1 MKNKFNE
8 ASTLILFLIVV
19 FVTAE
24 TIAQS
29 VQRQSVASTGS
40 YLYNNGYLVQQTI
53 GQPYSTTTFYSN
65 KLGFR
70 PGFQQFPSSIS
81 LKLQEDTFTNINLKV
96 YPNPA
101 TYTVTIESSET
112 INDVLFQVVDINGK
126 LILNEK
132 INEMKTHSIN
142 CETWING
149 VYFIS
154 LSNNQ
159 NNKYSTKLIIN

>member
-1 MKNKFNE
+1 MPDDFDPSLLE
-8 ASTLILFLIVV
+8 VPSE
-19 FVTAE
+19 E
-24 TIAQS
+24 TIKEHFGEPQTDNHLS
-29 VQRQSVASTGS
+29 WMHKMIDEGFIR
-40 YLYNNGYLVQQTI
+40 LV
-53 GQPYSTTTFYSN
+53 
-65 KLGFR
+65 FR
-70 PGFQQFPSSIS
+70 
-81 LKLQEDTFTNINLKV
+81 
-96 YPNPA
+96 
-101 TYTVTIESSET
+101 
-112 INDVLFQVVDINGK
+112 NDVLFQVVDINGK